1 MGFISCDISCDMHMQ
16 SLQLWLPAFGASIKR
31 SETGR
36 DAMRA
41 YELWQGEP
49 LVWLLPEIRSPSR
62 WEVRGLWNLAVPSEE
77 FDRID
82 VIHVTEDGR
91 LYAPSAERKLPKT
104 VDGLLDAWLNVQ
116 KAGGAS
122 FVYPPRSVTVPVPE
136 IDPMGK
142 VSTGERTFTFNPGT
156 YIPFTCS
163 EASDQEG
170 RKVMIWPPDGSPSP
184 ISPEAESAKR
194 YPSKKAG
201 TDPPMAITDKGDL
214 ALQVFLRWPR
224 PVSSIMSLLSGPD
237 DLLAQAQMLRIAGQ
251 STSEHAESL
260 RAAALG
266 AQQYISLGYSTVE
279 HSWFRPTLEEK
290 GIEHVL
296 FKAEDRGLTALLQG
310 RRRWDRAALEQALKR
325 EDWQKWLGEPVS
337 IRRAWGAAG
346 LFWTLL
352 RDRLENQELFATCE
366 RCGRLISGKD
376 GKRFCARSD
385 DLECFNNRRALDQR
399 RSRRARSNARHM

>member
-1 MGFISCDISCDMHMQ
+1 
-16 SLQLWLPAFGASIKR
+16 
-31 SETGR
+31 
-36 DAMRA
+36 MRA

-49 LVWLLPEIRSPSR
+49 LLWLLPEIRSPSR
-62 WEVRGLWNLAVPSEE
+62 WQVNGIWNLAVPSEE

-82 VIHVTEDGR
+82 IIHVTEDGR
-91 LYAPSAERKLPKT
+91 VYAPSAERNLPKT

-116 KAGGAS
+116 RAGGIS

-136 IDPMGK
+136 IDPMGT
-142 VSTGERTFTFNPGT
+142 VSTGKRTFTFDPGT
-156 YIPFTCS
+156 YIPFTSS

-170 RKVMIWPPDGSPSP
+170 RSVNMIWPPYGSPSP

-201 TDPPMAITDKGDL
+201 TDPSMAITDKGDL

-251 STSEHAESL
+251 STSEHAESQ

-279 HSWFRPTLEEK
+279 HSWFRPTLEKK

-296 FKAEDRGLTALLQG
+296 FKAEDRGLTAPLQG

-366 RCGRLISGKD
+366 RCGRLISRKD
-376 GKRFCARSD
+376 VKRFCATSD